1 MLIMENLTIRYG
13 ISDRALRRRLDAL
26 EPLIGVHIRRGPNN
40 SLLFDDGAVAI
51 LDRLAQVQREAGL
64 GLTDAVEKIKS
75 ELTNGHNGN
84 ADGRPQSAEPNA
96 DHTVVAKLIT
106 AYEDRIE
113 SLERDKTYLQA
124 KLDEALSKL
133 PALPAP
139 TSDKSKLNRWQA
151 FKVTIFGR

>member
-1 MLIMENLTIRYG
+1 MENLTTRYG

-26 EPLIGVHIRRGPNN
+26 EPLIGAYIRRGQNN
-40 SLLFDDGAVAI
+40 ALLFDDGAVAI

-64 GLTDAVEKIKS
+64 GLSDAVKKVKN
-75 ELTNGHNGN
+75 ELSNGHNGS

-96 DHTVVAKLIT
+96 DHTIVAKLI
-106 AYEDRIE
+106 AVYEDRIE

-124 KLDEALSKL
+124 KLDEALAKL

-139 TSDKSKLNRWQA
+139 SEPRRSWW
-151 FKVTIFGR
+151 GRLWGR